1 LKYLFN
7 ISLYTSLCRK
17 ELVLLLLLIFLS
29 NLSDA
34 QTKGHAP
41 VANAS
46 AGNATSSK
54 PVTRIL
60 FVLDCSASM
69 LNPWE
74 GKTKIEV
81 ARSIINELEDSLKRE
96 ANVETA
102 LRVYGHQTI
111 NTQNDCNDSKLEVA
125 FGINRGNAIRDVLNN
140 VRPKGITPLALSLEK
155 AADDFPHESDSRNI
169 VILVTDGEE
178 SCGGDPCAV
187 SRKLQQQHIYLK
199 PFVIGLS
206 IDPSSA
212 SSMDCIGNY
221 FNAEKPEA
229 LRQIM
234 HTVIERIL
242 SSATITVNLL
252 DAAGNPLE
260 TDVDM
265 TFSDDVTGE
274 VKYNFY
280 HTLNYRSEPDTLQ
293 LDPAP
298 AYSLM
303 IHTIPAIEKNGLQFP
318 AKKTEELNIPASQGY
333 LKTELTSNTI
343 NNNFNSKIKCLI
355 KKAGSD
361 EVIMVQDLNT
371 TLKYL
376 SGNYD
381 LEVLTLPRIEIKNVA
396 VTQSSTTSVKVEVPG
411 VLNLV
416 KTYPLYG
423 AIFIT
428 GKEGL
433 VKIYELNEN
442 LNNELVG
449 LQAGNYTVIYRT
461 KSSRKTTE
469 SAVKTFQV
477 KSGSSLQLRL

>member
-1 LKYLFN
+1 MKYRLN
-7 ISLYTSLCRK
+7 ISFYISTGRRDFLF
-17 ELVLLLLLIFLS
+17 LLLLFFISHLTT
-29 NLSDA
+29 A
-34 QTKGHAP
+34 QTKNH
-41 VANAS
+41 S
-46 AGNATSSK
+46 AVTNTSVGNITAAK

-96 ANVETA
+96 TGVETA
-102 LRVYGHQTI
+102 LRVYGHQSI
-111 NTQNDCNDSKLEVA
+111 NTQNDCNDSKLEVP
-125 FGINRGNAIRDVLNN
+125 FGINRANAIRDVLGN

-155 AADDFPHESDSRNI
+155 AANDFPQADSRNI

-206 IDPSSA
+206 LDAAAS

-242 SSATITVNLL
+242 SSATIRVNLL

-265 TFSDDVTGE
+265 TFSDDATGE

-280 HTLNYRSEPDTLQ
+280 HTLNYRGEPDTLQ

-303 IHTIPAIEKNGLQFP
+303 IHTVPAIEKDGLQFP
-318 AKKTEELNIPASQGY
+318 GKKTEELNIPASQGY

-343 NNNFNSKIKCLI
+343 NNNFNSKIKCLV

-371 TLKYL
+371 TVKYL
-376 SGNYD
+376 SGSYD

-396 VTQSSTTSVKVEVPG
+396 ITQSSTTSVKVEVPG

-416 KTYPLYG
+416 KTYPVYG

-461 KSSRKTTE
+461 KTSKKTTE

-477 KSGSSLQLRL
+477 KSGSSQQLRL